1 MEGQDKII
9 ELLERI
15 EANQRAALATQER
28 HVQLSRDQL
37 ERSNGAVQESMALQ
51 RMAAARQARVTRT
64 LVPLVFVLVV
74 LLVLLVLRWHLI

>member
-1 MEGQDKII
+1 MDSHDKII

-15 EANQRAALATQER
+15 EANQRAALATQDR
-28 HVQLSRDQL
+28 HVQLSQAQL
-37 ERSNGAVQESMALQ
+37 ERSNEVVQESMALQ
-51 RMAAARQARVTRT
+51 RVTAARQARVTRT